1 MKDEP
6 EMKGCPDSLPGY
18 RLCLSHILV
27 THSKLGES
35 LVIVGENSPHMEEHM
50 NMKKHIPQQLVQEYV
65 RLALESP
72 QIRPN
77 AQDDDLYLRLKSGNS
92 DL

>member
-35 LVIVGENSPHMEEHM
+35 LVIVGE
-50 NMKKHIPQQLVQEYV
+50 
-65 RLALESP
+65 
-72 QIRPN
+72 IRHT
-77 AQDDDLYLRLKSGNS
+77 LRNI
-92 DL
+92 